1 LVNISRPPV
10 DNNIKIDPIFYHLN
24 PGDTLIRIHNQK
36 YDPIFFNHRPRDR
49 FDHHDGLSNR
59 GVFYAAPII
68 ASQYE
73 ALANCIL
80 EIFGN
85 TRIIDNLQ
93 KFNVGEIKIT
103 REVKLLDLRGAG
115 AMRAGTV
122 SEINTATDR
131 QLTQEWGRFFY
142 ENEIFG
148 QIDGIIY
155 PSSYSGEPLIIL
167 YEERA
172 FDSLE
177 VVSDRSSSDP
187 IMSEDIIQIA
197 NHFQL
202 AIAPSVVLNSEEQ
215 NSGSSVAVNRNNSV
229 ASIDILK
236 NENFD
241 FLDRAINIA
250 VSNAQKDL
258 LKKDIGYVYSRD
270 NMLIQHNPDDS
281 EELIQYLLDIDPVDR
296 IYTTS
301 AKVTTDY

>member
-10 DNNIKIDPIFYHLN
+10 DNNIKIDPIFHNLN

-36 YDPIFFNHRPRDR
+36 YDPIFFSQRPAGR

-68 ASQYE
+68 DSQYE
-73 ALANCIL
+73 ALANCMI

-93 KFNVGEIKIT
+93 KFNVCQIKIT
-103 REVKLLDLRGAG
+103 RKLKLLDLRGVG
-115 AMRAGTV
+115 AIRAGTV
-122 SEINTATDR
+122 SAINAATDR

-142 ENEIFG
+142 ENEKFS

-155 PSSYSGEPLIIL
+155 PSPHSGGPLIFL
-167 YEERA
+167 YERA

-177 VVSDRSSSDP
+177 LVSDRSLSDP
-187 IMSEDIIQIA
+187 MMAEEILQIA
-197 NHFQL
+197 DHFQL

-215 NSGSSVAVNRNNSV
+215 NSGSSVAVNRNKSV
-229 ASIDILK
+229 ALIDILK

-250 VSNAQKDL
+250 VSNAQQDL

-270 NMLIQHNPDDS
+270 HMLIQHNPDGS

-301 AKVTTDY
+301 EKVTTDY